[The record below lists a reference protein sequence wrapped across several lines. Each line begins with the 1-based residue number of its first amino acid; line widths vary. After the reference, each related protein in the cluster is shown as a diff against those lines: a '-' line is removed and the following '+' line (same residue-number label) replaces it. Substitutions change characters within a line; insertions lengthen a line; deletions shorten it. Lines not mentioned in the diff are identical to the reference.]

1 MLSEERI
8 KELIKDYY
16 KSIYG
21 FCLSQLEN
29 IDDAQDATQNA
40 FSLLIERA
48 DKLEDRYMRAWLF
61 EVASREVFNIRRQRK
76 YKARFFSF
84 EENYDKI
91 VTLEDTGFSLENESV
106 SEESIIDKKEK
117 ILGDLSDS
125 EKKLYK
131 MIYIDNLKQREVA
144 EKLGI
149 SLKAVSVRSFRLR
162 EKIKKLAEAAF
173 SAILMLF
180 MNFAF

>member
-1 MLSEERI
+1 
-8 KELIKDYY
+8 
-16 KSIYG
+16 
-21 FCLSQLEN
+21 
-29 IDDAQDATQNA
+29 
-40 FSLLIERA
+40 
-48 DKLEDRYMRAWLF
+48 
-61 EVASREVFNIRRQRK
+61 
-76 YKARFFSF
+76 
-84 EENYDKI
+84 

-131 MIYIDNLKQREVA
+131 MIYIDNLKQRDVA

-162 EKIKKLAEAAF
+162 EKIKKLTEAAF